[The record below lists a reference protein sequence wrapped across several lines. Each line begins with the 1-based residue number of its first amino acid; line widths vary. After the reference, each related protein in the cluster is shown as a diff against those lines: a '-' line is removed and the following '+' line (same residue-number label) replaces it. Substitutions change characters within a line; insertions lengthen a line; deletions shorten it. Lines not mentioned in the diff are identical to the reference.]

1 MKKRNVIS
9 LPQVSLE
16 RLEPEG
22 RSTFFES
29 ILDAIPEFIVYYDDH
44 LNVVWANRSASEDAG
59 LSREDLI
66 GRNLFEAAC
75 KLKEPCTDCPV
86 IKGLASE
93 TIEVIESNVHLGR
106 LFFTRCYPVRCGNK
120 RIPGR
125 LLLAEDVSH
134 LRNRYSVT
142 EILNFISEI
151 FHAPKELPDIYRE
164 IIHSV
169 AQRFDYPVG
178 YITLY
183 DEKRGEMES
192 VGEVD
197 FSGTFSGLLAGRGP
211 SAYFSW
217 GPIKEGRVVN
227 ATGLSKIRDFDG
239 SALKDAGAETV
250 LAVPLNVEGSV
261 TGAIILVDF
270 KERLESSLMVDGL
283 QAVAS
288 RLGAEIQRKQTE
300 KRLREEQEFTNAV
313 LNNAGPLIMVL
324 DKEGRVV
331 RFNKACERLTGYT
344 YEEVLGKPIFDLL
357 VDSKESGPIRD
368 IFPLSTEKNPPP
380 SFEGYWIGRD
390 GQKRLISWS
399 NSLMGEVTES
409 GIHIVSIGM
418 DITDRRKAEE
428 EADLRRRQLLEAD
441 KMASLGVLASGIAHE
456 VNNPN
461 NFIMMNAPILRT
473 AWRDISP
480 ILEKYYDECADFS
493 VANMPYS
500 EMRSEIPRLFDGI
513 EAGAERIRKIVM
525 NMKNYARRDIPD
537 RLEPVDMNDA
547 VTAAVSLL
555 SHEIKK
561 STRSIGVETCER
573 AVVKGNTQRLEQ
585 VIVNLIQNACQ
596 SLADRSKGIS
606 IKVSHDGR
614 RKEVVVSI
622 VDGGVGIKPEHMEHI
637 FEPFFTTKSDMGGT
651 GLGLSVCASIVKEHG
666 GRLEFDS
673 EPGRG
678 TEVRL
683 TLPATGGEKRR

>member
-9 LPQVSLE
+9 PPQISSE
-16 RLEPEG
+16 CLEPEG

-29 ILDAIPEFIVYYDDH
+29 VLDAIPEFIVYYDDE

-66 GRNLFEAAC
+66 GRNIFEAAC
-75 KLKEPCTDCPV
+75 RLKEPCNDCPV
-86 IKGLASE
+86 IKGLTSE
-93 TIEVIESNVHLGR
+93 TVEVIESNVHLGR
-106 LFFTRCYPVRCGNK
+106 LFFTRCYPVSCGNR

-151 FHAPKELPDIYRE
+151 FHAPKDLPDIYRE
-164 IIHSV
+164 IIRSV

-183 DEKRGEMES
+183 NEKRGEMES

-197 FSGTFSGLLAGRGP
+197 FSGTFSNLLTGCGP

-217 GPIKEGRVVN
+217 GPVKEGKAVN
-227 ATGLSKIRDFDG
+227 VAGLSKIRDFEG
-239 SALKDAGAETV
+239 SALKDAGAESV
-250 LAVPLNVEGSV
+250 LAVPLNVEDSV
-261 TGAIILVDF
+261 TGAIVLVDF
-270 KERLESSLMVDGL
+270 KERLESSLMIDGL

-300 KRLREEQEFTNAV
+300 ERLREEQNFTNAV

-368 IFPLSTEKNPPP
+368 IFPLSTEKIPPL

-418 DITDRRKAEE
+418 DITDRRRAEE

-525 NMKNYARRDIPD
+525 NMKNYARRDTPD
-537 RLEPVDMNDA
+537 RPEPVDMNDV

-573 AVVKGNTQRLEQ
+573 AAVRGNTQRLEQ
-585 VIVNLIQNACQ
+585 VIVNLVQNACQ
-596 SLADRSKGIS
+596 SLPDRSKGVS

-614 RKEVVVSI
+614 KKEVVVSI
-622 VDGGVGIKPEHMEHI
+622 VDGGVGIKPEHMDHI
-637 FEPFFTTKSDMGGT
+637 FEPFFTTKSDIGGT

-683 TLPATGGEKRR
+683 TLPAIGEEKQG